1 MNPVCAETLGV
12 GVAESFA
19 RKRCAAERPACNNR
33 SKQQQPQLRQEH
45 RASLPWEIAQ
55 PEVMPPQ
62 QSGWPCRFAPFLEQ
76 CDNRAMRKLLIV
88 VRTMLA
94 AGVVLLGNA
103 VAQTS
108 AAPSPTPPAKK
119 PAGAAAKKSPSAA
132 TKTGTASKEQPV
144 TALTTTKQKASY
156 AIGMNWGTGLHRQRI
171 DVDSAALL
179 QGMKDAL
186 AGGKTLL
193 TEDEARAALMQLQKE
208 MQEKQQAKAA
218 QEGEANKKEGD
229 AFLAANKTKEG
240 VVTLPSGLQYKILK
254 EGNGP
259 KPTASDSVVCNYKGT
274 LINGTEFDS
283 SYKRGEPATFPV
295 TGVIKGWTE
304 ALQLMPVGSKWQLFI
319 PPDLAYGP
327 AAHRAGRLDPTRHL
341 SLKWNWYR
349 SKTRT
354 RRLTKLLLQ
363 EPRRTR
369 APAGAATS
377 SPTPARHLSH
387 RPHHAEEVTIHSL
400 HRGPS
405 ARETVPFVFQRA
417 DLLMRAFSLCRS
429 SLCHSLKLL
438 PPAADDSDRARPP
451 S

>member
-1 MNPVCAETLGV
+1 
-12 GVAESFA
+12 
-19 RKRCAAERPACNNR
+19 
-33 SKQQQPQLRQEH
+33 
-45 RASLPWEIAQ
+45 
-55 PEVMPPQ
+55 
-62 QSGWPCRFAPFLEQ
+62 
-76 CDNRAMRKLLIV
+76 MRKLSIV

-108 AAPSPTPPAKK
+108 AAPSQTPPAKK
-119 PAGAAAKKSPSAA
+119 PAAPAAKKSSSAA
-132 TKTGTASKEQPV
+132 TKTGTATKDQPV

-156 AIGMNWGTGLHRQRI
+156 AIGMNWGTGLHRQGI
-171 DVDSAALL
+171 DVDSAALI

-208 MQEKQQAKAA
+208 IQEKQQAKAA
-218 QEGEANKKEGD
+218 AEGETNKKEGD

-327 AAHRAGRLDPTRHL
+327 RGTPGGPIGPNATLVFEVELISIKEKNPLPDKVPTPAAAPNT
-341 SLKWNWYR
+341 
-349 SKTRT
+349 T
-354 RRLTKLLLQ
+354 
-363 EPRRTR
+363 
-369 APAGAATS
+369 PAGAATS
-377 SPTPARHLSH
+377 SPTPA
-387 RPHHAEEVTIHSL
+387 PT
-400 HRGPS
+400 P
-405 ARETVPFVFQRA
+405 
-417 DLLMRAFSLCRS
+417 
-429 SLCHSLKLL
+429 KK
-438 PPAADDSDRARPP
+438 
-451 S
+451 

>member
-1 MNPVCAETLGV
+1 
-12 GVAESFA
+12 
-19 RKRCAAERPACNNR
+19 
-33 SKQQQPQLRQEH
+33 
-45 RASLPWEIAQ
+45 
-55 PEVMPPQ
+55 
-62 QSGWPCRFAPFLEQ
+62 
-76 CDNRAMRKLLIV
+76 MRKLLIV

-108 AAPSPTPPAKK
+108 AAPSQTPPAKK
-119 PAGAAAKKSPSAA
+119 PAAPAAKKSPSTAKKAGTA
-132 TKTGTASKEQPV
+132 TKGEAV

-156 AIGMNWGTGLHRQRI
+156 AIGMNWGTGLHRQGI
-171 DVDSAALL
+171 DVDNAALI

-193 TEDEARAALMQLQKE
+193 TEDEARSALMQLQKE

-240 VVTLPSGLQYKILK
+240 VVTLPSGLQYKILTT
-254 EGNGP
+254 GTGP

-274 LINGTEFDS
+274 LINGSEFDS

-327 AAHRAGRLDPTRHL
+327 RGTPGGPIGPNATLIFEVELISIKEKNPLPDKVP
-341 SLKWNWYR
+341 
-349 SKTRT
+349 
-354 RRLTKLLLQ
+354 
-363 EPRRTR
+363 
-369 APAGAATS
+369 APAAAPEKSPAGGATS
-377 SPTPARHLSH
+377 SPTPAAS
-387 RPHHAEEVTIHSL
+387 PT
-400 HRGPS
+400 P
-405 ARETVPFVFQRA
+405 
-417 DLLMRAFSLCRS
+417 
-429 SLCHSLKLL
+429 KK
-438 PPAADDSDRARPP
+438 
-451 S
+451 